1 MLKIFKHLKN
11 SSFII
16 FIIILLLAGQA
27 SCELSLPTY
36 TSNIINVGIQ
46 QGGIENSV
54 PEVIRKSQ
62 MDKLFIFMSDK
73 NKDTVLNNY
82 KLVSKDSLSKD
93 EFNKYK
99 ETYPVLDKEDLYL
112 LNTKDEEVVS
122 KLDTILG
129 KPELIVYGLESD
141 DESSKMIQEQMKKNM
156 SSQNISQGNINNPTN
171 MNLDNVDM
179 FTILKS
185 IPEDQ
190 KDEMIKEID
199 NQLVNLPETMVSQG
213 AVSFVKGEYD
223 EIGIDTGNLQTQYI
237 LNTGLKM
244 IGITV
249 LSMIAAIAVG
259 FLASRVG
266 ASLGR
271 TLRSKTF
278 EKVMRFSNKEMTE
291 FSTAS
296 LITRSTNDIQQI
308 QMMTVMM
315 LRMVFY
321 APFMALGGIYK
332 ALNTNNSMT
341 WIIGVAVIG
350 VVIIVTILFATVMPR
365 FKLLQNLVDKLNL
378 VTREILT
385 GLPVIRAFSTE
396 KFEENRFDGVN
407 KDLTKVNMFVNR
419 MMSCMMPA
427 MMLVM
432 NAISVLIVW
441 VGAKNIDTGAM
452 QVGDMMA
459 FIQYTMQI
467 VMSFL
472 MISMVS
478 VMIPR
483 AAVSANRI
491 NEVLEKD
498 IAIKEDKK
506 PKSFDNNKKG
516 LVEFRNVSFRYPD
529 ADEEILHD
537 INLTAKPGETTAFIG
552 STGSGKS
559 TLINLIP
566 RFHDVTEGEIR
577 VNGVN
582 IKNVSLHD
590 LREKIGYVPQK
601 GVLFS
606 GTIDSNL
613 RYGKKSASEEDI
625 IKAARISQ
633 AIDFINDKED
643 KFDSEIAQGGSNVSG
658 GQKQRLSI
666 ARAIAKDPEIFI
678 FDDSFSALD
687 FKTDAKLRKAL
698 KSETKNSTVLIVA
711 QRISTILDADQI
723 VVLDEGRV
731 VGIGKHKELL
741 KNCEIYK
748 EIALSQ
754 LSKEEL
760 ENE

>member
-1 MLKIFKHLKN
+1 MLKIFKHLRN

-36 TSNIINVGIQ
+36 TSNIINIGIQ
-46 QGGIENSV
+46 QSGIENSV
-54 PEVIRKSQ
+54 PEVIRKSE
-62 MDKLFIFMSDK
+62 MDKLFIFLSDK
-73 NKDTVLNNY
+73 NKNTILNNY
-82 KLVSKDSLSKD
+82 KLLNKNSLSD
-93 EFNKYK
+93 EEYNKYK
-99 ETYPVLDKEDLYL
+99 DSYPALSDEEIYL
-112 LNTKDEEVVS
+112 LNTKDRDIIE
-122 KLDTILG
+122 KLDNILG

-141 DESSKMIQEQMKKNM
+141 DESAKMIQQQMKNNMTSNM
-156 SSQNISQGNINNPTN
+156 SISNANQNLEN
-171 MNLDNVDM
+171 MDM
-179 FTILKS
+179 FAMLQSMPKK
-185 IPEDQ
+185 Q
-190 KDEMIKEID
+190 KNNLIKEMD
-199 NQLVNLPETMVSQG
+199 NQLINLPDAMISQS
-213 AVSFVKGEYD
+213 AVSFVKNEYN
-223 EIGIDTGNLQTQYI
+223 EIGIDTGKLQTQYI
-237 LNTGLKM
+237 LTTGAEM
-244 IGITV
+244 IGITI
-249 LSMIAAIAVG
+249 LSVVAAITVG
-259 FLASRVG
+259 FLASIVG

-278 EKVMRFSNKEMTE
+278 EKVMRFSSKEMTE

-308 QMMTVMM
+308 QQMTVMM
-315 LRMVFY
+315 LRMVFF
-321 APFMALGGIYK
+321 APFMAIGGIYK
-332 ALNTNNSMT
+332 ALSTNASMA
-341 WIIGVAVIG
+341 WIIGVAVLG
-350 VVIIVTILFATVMPR
+350 VVVIVGILFATVMPR
-365 FKLLQNLVDKLNL
+365 FKKLQNLVDRLNL

-396 KFEENRFDGVN
+396 RFEEKRFDGVN

-472 MISMVS
+472 MISMIS
-478 VMIPR
+478 VMLPR

-498 IAIKEDKK
+498 IIIKEDKN
-506 PKSFDNNKKG
+506 PQAFDESKKG
-516 LVEFRNVSFRYPD
+516 LVEFKNVSFKYPD
-529 ADEEILHD
+529 ADEDILHD
-537 INLTAKPGETTAFIG
+537 INFTANSGETTAFIG

-559 TLINLIP
+559 TLINLIL
-566 RFHDVTEGEIR
+566 RFHDVTKGEIK
-577 VNGVN
+577 VDGVN
-582 IKNVSLHD
+582 IKNVRLHD

-613 RYGKKSASEEDI
+613 RYGKKDATQEDI
-625 IKAARISQ
+625 IKAAKIAQS
-633 AIDFINDKED
+633 IDFINDKED
-643 KFDSEIAQGGSNVSG
+643 KFDSEISQGGSNVSG

-698 KSETKNSTVLIVA
+698 KSETSNSTVLIVA

-723 VVLDEGRV
+723 VVLDEGRI
-731 VGIGKHKELL
+731 VGKGTHKELL